1 MESSTDN
8 LPRVITEIV
17 PEDDII
23 ELDNYFYN
31 FFNEIKTNTNQ
42 PRMNRILLRYIPK
55 YKKFVI
61 GSLGKYGGFSDC
73 YYSEHNNELS
83 HDSVLTIDRVKSILE
98 YISTNKFM
106 TSKFNLNIYYQVK
119 ENTRNM
125 KFSSKFKC
133 WTGNN
138 TYYYDIK
145 N

>member
-98 YISTNKFM
+98 YRLASVSGFASPIMRWIFSGGMETKSNKVAFV
-106 TSKFNLNIYYQVK
+106 IP
-119 ENTRNM
+119 
-125 KFSSKFKC
+125 
-133 WTGNN
+133 
-138 TYYYDIK
+138 
-145 N
+145 